1 MKPTEQQNND
11 ARAENTDDRNLT
23 PRQIQKRKKMMI
35 FPLSSGILRLYVV
48 DFRPFQTAGTV
59 CGRIQHGV
67 ADT

>member
-35 FPLSSGILRLYVV
+35 FPLFFLAFSG
-48 DFRPFQTAGTV
+48 
-59 CGRIQHGV
+59 
-67 ADT
+67 